1 MYPIFAEFMHAENRW
16 QVCLADCPDYLDYDL
31 LSDLLYTEHL
41 RGLEHTDILIVRP
54 RVDQPRLSGS
64 IIPGDFQALRKR
76 APRSSLHVL
85 FTDDYKVELSSN
97 LNNDVD
103 DKLHSDEIRK
113 MFLQWLQ
120 DKELYQY
127 VKQSNGLF
135 QAKPQFVYK
144 VPSQRFVNMF
154 LRVGNVQRDRQV
166 LDAFFFW
173 MLPFLKERNAIL
185 TDTWS
190 ISSIAL
196 NAGRFLERYWSTLSD
211 VKEIDRTSE
220 ENKCRI
226 DMLSR
231 YPDTLALLSTE
242 TRDALQRVS
251 EDGKRKVLVLLS
263 AVATGNSLARLRET
277 VAQLEQSGNDFAFL
291 ALYKL
296 CADCTVP
303 YLCDLSSGIGRM
315 KFSAIPKRE
324 IGSRTIIEIDRG
336 TYFPLEVKE
345 TALEIKQAHAAP
357 AKDFFTRYRN
367 CSAVS
372 LHRDALDLSHQE
384 HRHHG
389 IYVDI
394 EPMLRQSEFLAKL
407 QAEVN
412 QLDKKP
418 ALIITPPHRAGT
430 AFAKRAQEIMS
441 EKWGQFIEILVHP
454 DLHPS
459 TAKIPEQL
467 RHANHEDVILIV
479 DDVSV
484 TGKRLAR
491 YQQSLRELSYPGRII
506 YLIGVARPEAEK
518 NWIRRQKEL
527 AYRAGSLPKHKI
539 ISLEH
544 VVLPDWDRKTCPWCV
559 ETKVLTQLKARGRL
573 TDATISAVTKR
584 VMILEKA
591 RRRKGLI
598 SNAIWRPDGSNP
610 TQLSQNSIFVNI
622 DSGPATEAD
631 VIAAVGAA
639 LQRMRTTTSDHEERL
654 ESGYPHVSILDP
666 ENYFGFRFNDDLL
679 RLAILRSANV
689 AELER
694 WVTAREE
701 ERRKKVKEFLLGTSN
716 QDVFR
721 LELAIA
727 HLSRK
732 IPYPELSDE
741 DWETMEG
748 WPAKL
753 WAAFVEI

>member
-85 FTDDYKVELSSN
+85 FTDDYKVELSFN

-336 TYFPLEVKE
+336 TYFPLEVRG
-345 TALEIKQAHAAP
+345 
-357 AKDFFTRYRN
+357 D
-367 CSAVS
+367 
-372 LHRDALDLSHQE
+372 
-384 HRHHG
+384 
-389 IYVDI
+389 
-394 EPMLRQSEFLAKL
+394 
-407 QAEVN
+407 
-412 QLDKKP
+412 
-418 ALIITPPHRAGT
+418 
-430 AFAKRAQEIMS
+430 
-441 EKWGQFIEILVHP
+441 
-454 DLHPS
+454 S
-459 TAKIPEQL
+459 T
-467 RHANHEDVILIV
+467 
-479 DDVSV
+479 
-484 TGKRLAR
+484 
-491 YQQSLRELSYPGRII
+491 
-506 YLIGVARPEAEK
+506 
-518 NWIRRQKEL
+518 
-527 AYRAGSLPKHKI
+527 
-539 ISLEH
+539 
-544 VVLPDWDRKTCPWCV
+544 
-559 ETKVLTQLKARGRL
+559 
-573 TDATISAVTKR
+573 
-584 VMILEKA
+584 
-591 RRRKGLI
+591 
-598 SNAIWRPDGSNP
+598 
-610 TQLSQNSIFVNI
+610 
-622 DSGPATEAD
+622 
-631 VIAAVGAA
+631 
-639 LQRMRTTTSDHEERL
+639 
-654 ESGYPHVSILDP
+654 
-666 ENYFGFRFNDDLL
+666 
-679 RLAILRSANV
+679 
-689 AELER
+689 
-694 WVTAREE
+694 
-701 ERRKKVKEFLLGTSN
+701 
-716 QDVFR
+716 
-721 LELAIA
+721 
-727 HLSRK
+727 
-732 IPYPELSDE
+732 
-741 DWETMEG
+741 
-748 WPAKL
+748 
-753 WAAFVEI
+753 